1 MKKWILFLVL
11 IAAFVLGAVAFLLGR
26 DYNQTLVKDK
36 PTSSSV
42 ASSKSSSHKS
52 SKSSSATSE
61 TLAIPK
67 ALTLSGA
74 QTDEFAKW
82 VGDQAEKMRLAGSA
96 LNLQVDLPDA
106 NDTDSVYYHTVNG
119 PLYINGTNA
128 GRGLQAEGIFGFYVW
143 DAYPVQDS
151 SGKQNYDGTIGYQ
164 PAQTVK
170 FTLGANYGHVAD
182 TTNHSMDMYIVANDG
197 NIYEFKLAQGA
208 SSLAPLYGD
217 EHASEN
223 DVVGQ
228 VTQDE
233 AAKAELNHVVGYQA
247 DKVSESFNY

>member
-1 MKKWILFLVL
+1 MKKLILFLVL
-11 IAAFVLGAVAFLLGR
+11 IDAVVIGVVAFFLGR

-42 ASSKSSSHKS
+42 ASSTSSSDKS
-52 SKSSSATSE
+52 SKSSTSTAE
-61 TLAIPK
+61 TTAVPK

-82 VGDQAEKMRLAGSA
+82 VGNQAEKMRLAGSA
-96 LNLQVDLPDA
+96 LNLEVDMPDV
-106 NDTDSVYYHTVNG
+106 NDTDSVYYQTVNG
-119 PLYINGTNA
+119 PLYINGTND

-151 SGKQNYDGTIGYQ
+151 NGKQNYDGTVGYQ

-170 FTLGANYGHVAD
+170 FTLGANYGHIAD

-228 VTQDE
+228 VTQDD
-233 AAKAELNHVVGYQA
+233 AAKAELNRVVGYQA

>member
-61 TLAIPK
+61 TVAIPK

-106 NDTDSVYYHTVNG
+106 NDTDSVYYQTVNG

-151 SGKQNYDGTIGYQ
+151 KR
-164 PAQTVK
+164 QT
-170 FTLGANYGHVAD
+170 
-182 TTNHSMDMYIVANDG
+182 
-197 NIYEFKLAQGA
+197 
-208 SSLAPLYGD
+208 
-217 EHASEN
+217 
-223 DVVGQ
+223 
-228 VTQDE
+228 
-233 AAKAELNHVVGYQA
+233 EL
-247 DKVSESFNY
+247 

>member
-1 MKKWILFLVL
+1 MKKWFLFLVL

-61 TLAIPK
+61 TVAIPK

-74 QTDEFAKW
+74 QRDEFAKW

-106 NDTDSVYYHTVNG
+106 NDTDSVYYQTVNG

-128 GRGLQAEGIFGFYVW
+128 GRGLQAEGIFGF
-143 DAYPVQDS
+143 
-151 SGKQNYDGTIGYQ
+151 
-164 PAQTVK
+164 
-170 FTLGANYGHVAD
+170 
-182 TTNHSMDMYIVANDG
+182 
-197 NIYEFKLAQGA
+197 
-208 SSLAPLYGD
+208 
-217 EHASEN
+217 
-223 DVVGQ
+223 
-228 VTQDE
+228 
-233 AAKAELNHVVGYQA
+233 
-247 DKVSESFNY
+247 